1 MIKSNTKQMR
11 GRMNAN
17 TYKMTKVSLLLAMLI
32 AAPLTYAV
40 DDERAAAAYESRHG
54 LFAMVRMYFG
64 PMYGMMRGA
73 PYNADVVK
81 HNAAQISAL
90 AKMIPDA
97 FVVDTRENDL
107 DTEALDGIWQD
118 INDFNSKA
126 ATLAER
132 AAALSEQGSTGED
145 AFKAAFGGMGQACK
159 ACHDNYREQE

>member
-1 MIKSNTKQMR
+1 MSLKTSNL
-11 GRMNAN
+11 
-17 TYKMTKVSLLLAMLI
+17 TKVSLLLSTLM

-54 LFAMVRMYFG
+54 LFAMVRLYFG

-107 DTEALDGIWQD
+107 DTEALDEIWED
-118 INDFNSKA
+118 MNDFTSKA

-132 AAALSEQGSTGED
+132 AATLAEQGSTGED